1 MMPNIVRGDRMS
13 GLVGYLVGPG
23 RSNEH
28 TEPHLVAGDG
38 ALLTWY
44 DDNVLDR
51 AAGLAIARHLDVPHK
66 RYGVDVAGGHVWHCS
81 LSLRTEERQL
91 PDGKWQQIAEDFI
104 ALMEFDDQQGTRDP
118 CRWAAIHHGV
128 SKNGNDHIH
137 IVVDL
142 VREDGTKANT
152 FRDFRRAQ
160 AATRALE
167 IKYGLEPLES
177 ARTGR
182 ATRGYDP
189 AEREA
194 QARGRAWAK
203 YKRSRGGD
211 ASGWEKLA
219 TAERQKLIAEEM
231 RRDEPRYLLALKVR
245 AAATAAGDEAEF
257 VRRLRRDGLLVRAR
271 LAEGTSDVVVGYS
284 VAERPVYG
292 ERPIWYGGG
301 HLGRDLTLPR
311 LRAGWPDTPVGASAA
326 AAEWVAARRGRRVV
340 APGRE
345 ALEPSP
351 EAWEQCNAELRRVID
366 EIRQV
371 GVDDDATWA
380 AMARRGAGVLAS
392 WSRAIEIVPGN
403 LARAAEALSRSA
415 QTRRLVALP
424 ARVNWDVFT
433 DAAMLAAAASRGGK
447 GEVGQA
453 VLIRSMLRL
462 AQAVH
467 DAAVET
473 DQARQAALLVQDTR
487 ARLIAVRDALPPLPG
502 GQSRRD
508 PETPQLDPELQA
520 RMRRVQSARP
530 DDGKLASP
538 LPPPEVPRA
547 RRSTA
552 LEATPNPSIER

>member
-1 MMPNIVRGDRMS
+1 MVNRQLRRGLFGRRRRENVPGGRQVRHE
-13 GLVGYLVGPG
+13 VKVTPEEEG
-23 RSNEH
+23 R
-28 TEPHLVAGDG
+28 
-38 ALLTWY
+38 
-44 DDNVLDR
+44 
-51 AAGLAIARHLDVPHK
+51 
-66 RYGVDVAGGHVWHCS
+66 
-81 LSLRTEERQL
+81 L

-118 CRWAAIHHGV
+118 CRWAVIHHGV
-128 SKNGNDHIH
+128 SKNRNDHIH

-152 FRDFRRAQ
+152 FRDFQRAQ
-160 AATRALE
+160 TAARALE
-167 IKYGLEPLES
+167 NKYGLEPLES

-211 ASGWEKLA
+211 A
-219 TAERQKLIAEEM
+219 
-231 RRDEPRYLLALKVR
+231 
-245 AAATAAGDEAEF
+245 
-257 VRRLRRDGLLVRAR
+257 
-271 LAEGTSDVVVGYS
+271 
-284 VAERPVYG
+284 
-292 ERPIWYGGG
+292 
-301 HLGRDLTLPR
+301 
-311 LRAGWPDTPVGASAA
+311 
-326 AAEWVAARRGRRVV
+326 
-340 APGRE
+340 PGRE
-345 ALEPSP
+345 VLEPSL

-392 WSRAIEIVPGN
+392 WSRAVEIVPGD

-415 QTRRLVALP
+415 QPRRLVALP
-424 ARVNWDVFT
+424 ARANWDVFT
-433 DAAMLAAAASRGGK
+433 DAAVLAAAASRGGK

-453 VLIRSMLRL
+453 VLIRFMLRL

-467 DAAVET
+467 DAAVAT
-473 DQARQAALLVQDTR
+473 DQARHAALLVQDTR

-502 GQSRRD
+502 SQSRHA
-508 PETPQLDPELQA
+508 PETLQLDPELQA

-552 LEATPNPSIER
+552 LETPNPSIER

>member
-1 MMPNIVRGDRMS
+1 MVNRQLRRGLFGRWCRENVPGGRQVRHEVKVTS
-13 GLVGYLVGPG
+13 EEEG
-23 RSNEH
+23 R
-28 TEPHLVAGDG
+28 
-38 ALLTWY
+38 
-44 DDNVLDR
+44 
-51 AAGLAIARHLDVPHK
+51 
-66 RYGVDVAGGHVWHCS
+66 
-81 LSLRTEERQL
+81 L

-104 ALMEFDDQQGTRDP
+104 ALMEFDDQQGTRDSW
-118 CRWAAIHHGV
+118 RWAAIHHGV

-152 FRDFRRAQ
+152 FRDFQRVQ
-160 AATRALE
+160 TAARALE
-167 IKYGLEPLES
+167 NKYGLEPLES

-219 TAERQKLIAEEM
+219 VAEWQKLIAEEM

-271 LAEGTSDVVVGYS
+271 
-284 VAERPVYG
+284 
-292 ERPIWYGGG
+292 
-301 HLGRDLTLPR
+301 
-311 LRAGWPDTPVGASAA
+311 RA
-326 AAEWVAARRGRRVV
+326 V

-392 WSRAIEIVPGN
+392 WSRAVEIVPGD

-415 QTRRLVALP
+415 QTRRLVVFLP

-467 DAAVET
+467 DAAVAT
-473 DQARQAALLVQDTR
+473 DQARHAALLVQETR

-502 GQSRRD
+502 SQSRHA
-508 PETPQLDPELQA
+508 PETFQLDPELQA